1 MIQAKCQIVEKKQI
15 GKNIF
20 VLVFENA
27 VIASKAKPGQFVH
40 VNLGPGSV
48 LRRPFSIYDTYRD
61 TFSILFQVVG
71 AGTNRLAT
79 YRSSQFLDVIAPLG
93 HSFSLEG
100 KKPVLVAG
108 GMGIAALNLLNRQF
122 LNKDIEPEVLLGFRN
137 SACVIDFSGAQV
149 CTEDGS
155 FGQRGLVTDMLKQ
168 TLREEADIIFACGP
182 EAMLKE
188 VSSLAQKSK
197 VKAYVSMERF
207 MGCGVGAC
215 LSCVCETKNGLA
227 RVCKEGPVFNAQ
239 DIIWSNEK
247 GAQKIK
253 SKT

>member
-15 GKNIF
+15 GKKFFI
-20 VLVFENA
+20 VVFENA

-40 VNLGPGSV
+40 INLGPGSV

-79 YRSSQFLDVIAPLG
+79 YRSSQFLDIIGPLG
-93 HSFSLEG
+93 HGFPQEG

-108 GMGIAALNLLNRQF
+108 GLGIAVLNLLNRQF
-122 LNKDIEPEVLLGFRN
+122 LNNDIEPEVLLGFRD
-137 SACVIDFSGAQV
+137 STCVIDFSGAQV

-155 FGQRGLVTDMLKQ
+155 FGQKGLVTDMLKQ
-168 TLREEADIIFACGP
+168 TLKEGADVIYACGP

-188 VSSLAQKSK
+188 VSLIASKFK
-197 VKAYVSMERF
+197 VKTYVSMERF

-215 LSCVCETKNGLA
+215 LSCVCETKFGLA
-227 RVCKEGPVFNAQ
+227 RVCREGPVFDSQ
-239 DIIWSNEK
+239 DIIWGNEEGEKKAK
-247 GAQKIK
+247 G
-253 SKT
+253 KT